1 MITSRFAAL
10 RFVARG
16 LALWLALTFS
26 AQAAAS
32 PSVFLEDAASLALGY
47 SGAPSARLG
56 AELLLDVAV
65 VDASIALEAL
75 IAESWRTRLSLS
87 ALLLPALGTT
97 PPLAVGVG
105 ADLGF
110 GAEGLSAHLG
120 PTLGTD
126 LLFTLDLPM
135 TASLYLAPGY
145 DAGGFSLAWSAQLRY
160 YFDDLANLGLD
171 AGLGGGLA
179 LELESSDL
187 QLLSLG
193 LRLLF

>member
-1 MITSRFAAL
+1 MEMTTPLFSGL
-10 RFVARG
+10 RPLARG
-16 LALWLALTFS
+16 LALCLALTFG

-56 AELLLDVAV
+56 AEIVLDVPV
-65 VDASIALEAL
+65 VDVSVGLEAL
-75 IAESWRTRLSLS
+75 IAESWRARLSLS

-97 PPLAVGVG
+97 PPLAVGAG

-126 LLFTLDLPM
+126 LLFSLDLPM

-145 DAGGFSLAWSAQLRY
+145 AAGGFSLAWSAQLRY
-160 YFDDLANLGLD
+160 YFDDLLD
-171 AGLGGGLA
+171 VGLGGGLA